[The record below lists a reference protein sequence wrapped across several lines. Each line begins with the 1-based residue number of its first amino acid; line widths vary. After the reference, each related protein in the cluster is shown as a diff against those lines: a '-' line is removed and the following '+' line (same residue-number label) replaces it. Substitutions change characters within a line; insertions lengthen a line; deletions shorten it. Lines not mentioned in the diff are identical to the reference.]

1 MQTKNSNF
9 PSIYVQKFSK
19 DSKCWI
25 ESVSFQDLN
34 LICAVVMLTLLS
46 FQLEMFCEVMTMQQA
61 GYVMLMD
68 YLQNNYREQQQQF
81 MGQVFSSYT
90 GSEEV
95 LMPGTNKKH
104 QQETKTLKGHSR
116 SHRAA

>member
-1 MQTKNSNF
+1 
-9 PSIYVQKFSK
+9 
-19 DSKCWI
+19 
-25 ESVSFQDLN
+25 
-34 LICAVVMLTLLS
+34 
-46 FQLEMFCEVMTMQQA
+46 MQQA

-95 LMPGTNKKH
+95 LTPGTNKKH
-104 QQETKTLKGHSR
+104 QQEAKTEKGHQQRSQSSL
-116 SHRAA
+116 SHRRNLNPVSTSASEFGASLQKSPKAPAKSRPQHSPGEC

>member
-1 MQTKNSNF
+1 
-9 PSIYVQKFSK
+9 
-19 DSKCWI
+19 
-25 ESVSFQDLN
+25 
-34 LICAVVMLTLLS
+34 MLTLLS

-116 SHRAA
+116 SHRAV